1 MNLECSKWLK
11 GTLALKHLTL
21 NVTSTGCCD
30 KQDHDSQVG
39 ILERPSDLQKVARDC
54 PEGARGTLV
63 GFCPIVSAS
72 ADGLAAWRDRRRE
85 VYFHL
90 AGGEE
95 GVYTKFTVRENSP

>member
-1 MNLECSKWLK
+1 MNLECSKWLR
-11 GTLALKHLTL
+11 GMPGLKRLTL
-21 NVTSTGCCD
+21 NVTLTGYCDD
-30 KQDHDSQVG
+30 KQDHDPQVG

-95 GVYTKFTVRENSP
+95 GVYTKFT